1 MSETNTFIRNSRMSY
16 HDYWLHQPPTVGQ
29 KCDLHVYFNDNALP
43 VKYSQEMGVKVFTE
57 PGKFPHLLQVELVA
71 VHPPLNEDFTSG
83 FTTNT
88 WVSICCDPMQTSFQL
103 KISKWL
109 KEQSAM
115 QEMSSLF
122 HEGRISHFRVENSR
136 SAEQKH
142 ETGRQLDYWHYGK
155 PIAEKWAA
163 KCIKSKTLSHSTI
176 SNSQCFYHAN
186 NTSLS
191 HPKLHSWTAHQ

>member
-1 MSETNTFIRNSRMSY
+1 V
-16 HDYWLHQPPTVGQ
+16 L
-29 KCDLHVYFNDNALP
+29 
-43 VKYSQEMGVKVFTE
+43 
-57 PGKFPHLLQVELVA
+57 
-71 VHPPLNEDFTSG
+71 PPLNENFTSG
-83 FTTNT
+83 FTTILELVYVAT
-88 WVSICCDPMQTSFQL
+88 QWQTSFQL

-122 HEGRISHFRVENSR
+122 HEGRMSHPRVQNSR

-163 KCIKSKTLSHSTI
+163 KCINSKTLSHSTI